1 MISLEIYQFPCLSD
15 NYGVLLHDPE
25 TQVTAS
31 IDAPDAAAIRAALAE
46 KNWSLSHI
54 LTTHHHHDHTGGNL
68 ELKQATDCIIVG
80 PRAEADKIPGIDIR
94 LGEGDTY
101 ALGSTSL
108 QVIETPGHTLG
119 QINYWF
125 EEQNLLFSGDTLFT
139 LGCGRVFEG
148 TLDQMWSSLQKLMGL
163 PGGTVI
169 YSGHEYTLA
178 NAAFALSVEPGNAAL
193 RARAELIKELRAH
206 NEPTVPTTLQLEL
219 ETNPFLRP
227 DSAEIQ
233 QTLGMTGADLAQVF
247 GAIRKRKDNF

>member
-31 IDAPDAAAIRAALAE
+31 IDAPESAAIRAALAE